1 MSMLPLI
8 APQHVKVRCKSN
20 DDEIS
25 HSDETAPSSSSSTSQ
40 PKNSNSFIADSQMP
54 KSSETVQSANLQKLC
69 EETETE
75 SSAKKSAKKPGFT
88 NKIRAM
94 SGKTQRLFSRLYGSA
109 QFKPNNSSESCDE
122 FIIHQKPRKINATSR
137 RSLSY
142 GTIPGIIEFGKNETQ
157 TEVLEEED
165 IESNDG
171 NESIKTIVCI
181 MDGEDADS
189 GILVNESGA
198 SSFLETDDVFYDEH
212 SSLPARLDDTLTAK
226 KSEFKLI
233 RLKLEAITT
242 VEELG
247 ITIQE
252 IKHNFSGS
260 SRFEIA
266 NIEAD
271 KLVDRC
277 VFNFLLNSNL

>member
-1 MSMLPLI
+1 MSLLPLI
-8 APQHVKVRCKSN
+8 APHHVKVRCKSN

-25 HSDETAPSSSSSTSQ
+25 HSDETASSSSISQ
-40 PKNSNSFIADSQMP
+40 PKNSTSCTADSQMP
-54 KSSETVQSANLQKLC
+54 NSTETVQSANLQKLC

-75 SSAKKSAKKPGFT
+75 PSAKKSGKKPGFT

-122 FIIHQKPRKINATSR
+122 FIIHQKTPKINSR

-142 GTIPGIIEFGKNETQ
+142 GTIPGIIEFGKTESKTQ
-157 TEVLEEED
+157 VLEEED
-165 IESNDG
+165 IEDG
-171 NESIKTIVCI
+171 NESIKTLVCI
-181 MDGEDADS
+181 MDGEDTDS

-198 SSFLETDDVFYDEH
+198 SSFLETDDVFYDEPT
-212 SSLPARLDDTLTAK
+212 SLPARLDDTLTAK

-233 RLKLEAITT
+233 RLKLEEITT

-247 ITIQE
+247 IVIQE

-277 VFNFLLNSNL
+277 VFYYSFADFCINHF